1 MCDSQETRKA
11 HDRVKTLSLGKK
23 VSLAQNMFGLVVLL
37 CTFADV
43 PGTKD
48 ATRIL
53 GWLFTL
59 GGISFWLIFNYIWIQ
74 AKRDLSDAQ
83 LRQTKGR

>member
-23 VSLAQNMFGLVVLL
+23 VSLVQIVFGLVVLL
-37 CTFADV
+37 CTFANV

-48 ATRIL
+48 ITQIL

-59 GGISFWLIFNYIWIQ
+59 GGITFWLIFNYIRTQ

-83 LRQTKGR
+83 LRQAKGR